1 MFFACLL
8 TSCKKSQDK
17 TINPYYVVEGDTIAH
32 LFERNDSLL
41 TAKIRVNSNI
51 NRTDSIFNKLYDC
64 FELQEFTTSIYTPI
78 KDKEEGSCKL
88 ILDGQSNMIA
98 LLDLQLSG
106 NGVVRTK
113 YKIENESMLH
123 KITQDFN
130 LSRAKFFLDSTY
142 TRPTSFDYYASCT
155 SNNISFFDRPLDCD
169 TVRILK
175 YLTKT
180 FEHMLYALRYEN
192 RNIYL
197 CTEEDVFEYALMM
210 RDMGDFAKRVRNN
223 PSSQKAAM
231 QVLDSLNCHQKYC
244 FLWLRAQYEEILFKE
259 LKNYKVTDV
268 NIDPFEDDPELYLSS
283 PRFVSED
290 NCIKVLTKRDN
301 IIRFLGIKSVRFNW
315 SMRAYLDHVYPIRP
329 QKQIH
334 EDSYIGWLKSMKR
347 TRSAEEILN
356 DINEIYPIFWYFD

>member
-1 MFFACLL
+1 M

-51 NRTDSIFNKLYDC
+51 NKTDSIFKKLYDC
-64 FELQEFTTSIYTPI
+64 FELQEFTTCIYTPI
-78 KDKEEGSCKL
+78 KDKEEGNCKL
-88 ILDGQSNMIA
+88 ILDGQSNMMA

-142 TRPTSFDYYASCT
+142 TRPTSFDYYASCS
-155 SNNISFFDRPLDCD
+155 SNDISFFDKSLDCD
-169 TVRILK
+169 TARILK
-175 YLTKT
+175 YFTKT

-197 CTEEDVFEYALMM
+197 STEENVFEYALIM
-210 RDMGDFAKRVRNN
+210 RYMGEFAKRSLNN
-223 PSSQKAAM
+223 PTSQKAAT
-231 QVLDSLNCHQKYC
+231 QFIDSLNYYQEHC
-244 FLWLRAQYEEILFKE
+244 FRWLRGQYDEILLRK
-259 LKNYKVTDV
+259 LNNYKITDV
-268 NIDPFEDDPELYLSS
+268 DTDPFKNEPELRLSS
-283 PRFVSED
+283 PYFVSED
-290 NCIKVLTKRDN
+290 ICIKILNERDN

-315 SMRAYLDHVYPIRP
+315 SMRAYLDHVYPILP
-329 QKQIH
+329 KNNIH
-334 EDSYIGWLKSMKR
+334 KDNYIGWLKSMNFTIK
-347 TRSAEEILN
+347 AEKILN
-356 DINEIYPIFWYFD
+356 DANKIYPIFWYFD